1 MSAAP
6 DGDLRPYVPRA
17 LLDWDRH
24 GGAPIRLVEGSLVS
38 ADISGFTKIS
48 ERLAGL
54 GRHGAEELTDL
65 LNHCFDGMI
74 AICDLGGGDVLKF
87 GGDALLVLFTGPQ
100 HAQRACDAAIDMRE
114 SIARPLTTT
123 SGQSVKLGMSVGV
136 HSGVFTLFVVDVGH
150 RELFVTGPAATRTVM
165 CEGEAKSGQILV
177 TDETAGLLHPSLLGA
192 RHPEGRLLRRS
203 LRPHGGIEADDPE
216 VHQHG
221 REREAVDVMAFVP
234 TAQ

>member
-87 GGDALLVLFTGPQ
+87 GGDALLVLFTGPR
-100 HAQRACDAAIDMRE
+100 HAERACDAAIDMRE
-114 SIARPLTTT
+114 SIASPLTTT

-136 HSGVFTLFVVDVGH
+136 HSGVFTLFIVEVGH
-150 RELFVTGPAATRTVM
+150 RELFVTGPAATRTVL
-165 CEGEAKSGQILV
+165 CEGEANSGQILV
-177 TDETAGLLHPSLLGA
+177 TEDTAQLLHPARLGT
-192 RHPEGRLLRRS
+192 RHSHGRLLRRS
-203 LRPHGGIEADDPE
+203 HRAT
-216 VHQHG
+216 
-221 REREAVDVMAFVP
+221 RAVDDGDRGGGHPAP
-234 TAQ
+234 LDAADITR